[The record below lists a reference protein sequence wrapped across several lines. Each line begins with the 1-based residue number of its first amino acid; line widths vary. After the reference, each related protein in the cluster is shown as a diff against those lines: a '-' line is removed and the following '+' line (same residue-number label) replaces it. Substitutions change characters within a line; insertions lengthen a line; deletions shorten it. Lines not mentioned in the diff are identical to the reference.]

1 MVRETVAGKCLI
13 MTFEFLLTCWITS
26 ETNVRQVLTDSLAG
40 ALEDYQDEFEE
51 DEINDFIQLRH
62 KRTGSDFGENDG
74 VTTHHRIIGFSVE
87 LPEEIVPDDT
97 IDDTIIENF
106 IKNLSES
113 DLEFHIVKFEDPL
126 LQAELAKRAAEI
138 FVLEMK
144 LRRVLS
150 LIYLHAYQDK
160 EATFDL
166 LCDEIVNPSGK
177 AKPDMEQ
184 MKSATENQFFHLTFS
199 QYINL
204 NQRIELKLP
213 DILQS
218 IRNTEEYDTFR
229 TEILRVPVE
238 QEEDAEFLAS
248 LKDLMDPIERM
259 RNCVAHNHR
268 PTKSINDNYPDA
280 RSRLEERLN
289 EYLEKWKSQQ

>member
-51 DEINDFIQLRH
+51 EEINDFIQLRH
-62 KRTGSDFGENDG
+62 KRAGSDFDENDR
-74 VTTHHRIIGFSVE
+74 VTTQHRIIGFSVE
-87 LPEEIVPDDT
+87 LPEEIVP
-97 IDDTIIENF
+97 DDTIIENF

-160 EATFDL
+160 ESTFDL
-166 LCDEIVNPSGK
+166 LCDETVNPSGK
-177 AKPDMEQ
+177 AKPETEQ
-184 MKSATENQFFHLTFS
+184 MKSATENQFFHLIFS
-199 QYINL
+199 QYIHL
-204 NQRIELKLP
+204 NQRPELKLP
-213 DILQS
+213 DILDR
-218 IRNTEEYDTFR
+218 IKDTKEYDAFR
-229 TEILRVPVE
+229 AEIRRVPIE
-238 QEEDAEFLAS
+238 HEEDAEFLAS
-248 LKDLMDPIERM
+248 LKGLMDPIERM
-259 RNCVAHNHR
+259 RNCVAHNR
-268 PTKSINDNYPDA
+268 QPTQRITDNYPTA
-280 RSRLEERLN
+280 RLDLEKHLD
-289 EYLEKWKSQQ
+289 EYLEKWDAQQ

>member
-1 MVRETVAGKCLI
+1 
-13 MTFEFLLTCWITS
+13 
-26 ETNVRQVLTDSLAG
+26 
-40 ALEDYQDEFEE
+40 
-51 DEINDFIQLRH
+51 
-62 KRTGSDFGENDG
+62 
-74 VTTHHRIIGFSVE
+74 
-87 LPEEIVPDDT
+87 
-97 IDDTIIENF
+97 
-106 IKNLSES
+106 
-113 DLEFHIVKFEDPL
+113 
-126 LQAELAKRAAEI
+126 
-138 FVLEMK
+138 
-144 LRRVLS
+144 
-150 LIYLHAYQDK
+150 
-160 EATFDL
+160 
-166 LCDEIVNPSGK
+166 
-177 AKPDMEQ
+177 MEQ

>member
-1 MVRETVAGKCLI
+1 

-51 DEINDFIQLRH
+51 DKINDFIQLRH
-62 KRTGSDFGENDG
+62 KRIGSDFGENDR
-74 VTTHHRIIGFSVE
+74 VTTQHRIIGFSVE
-87 LPEEIVPDDT
+87 LPEGIVP
-97 IDDTIIENF
+97 DDTIIENF

-150 LIYLHAYQDK
+150 LIYLHAYQLHAYQDK

-177 AKPDMEQ
+177 AKPDMKQ

-199 QYINL
+199 QYKNL
-204 NQRIELKLP
+204 NQRPELKLS
-213 DILQS
+213 DIMQS
-218 IRNTEEYDTFR
+218 IRNTEKYDTLR
-229 TEILRVPVE
+229 AEILRVPIE
-238 QEEDAEFLAS
+238 HEEDAEFLAG
-248 LKDLMDPIERM
+248 LEELMDTIEQM
-259 RNCVAHNHR
+259 RNCVAHNRR
-268 PTKSINDNYPDA
+268 PTRSINDSYPDA
-280 RSRLEERLN
+280 RSKLEEHLDQ
-289 EYLEKWKSQQ
+289 YLEKWETQQ